1 MGPGNVKEISFGDGF
16 GEVAV
21 KVNGAT
27 VEFHADGSVAAHT
40 PGDVDAYTNSSVRVH
55 PAANDATPHSRTA
68 ILFPKPGDKM
78 PDGTIFA
85 GASPESQK
93 PMYVTPADAPLT
105 CTFNEAQ
112 KYAAKLDAHGHQDW
126 HVPTKS

>member
-55 PAANDATPHSRTA
+55 PAAIAVPS
-68 ILFPKPGDKM
+68 
-78 PDGTIFA
+78 
-85 GASPESQK
+85 
-93 PMYVTPADAPLT
+93 
-105 CTFNEAQ
+105 
-112 KYAAKLDAHGHQDW
+112 AAKPKSRVNVFFSFMINSRPTAHTAD
-126 HVPTKS
+126 T